1 MESGP
6 ADTPK
11 PPSEITPTTPG
22 NEVVPYF
29 APSEQQQIPG
39 VPITPE
45 ALDDKGRL
53 TRSLG
58 ALAVGAARTGSFVKD
73 TLRAGTSYVKEHV
86 VPVAKS
92 SATFTAKQS
101 KRAAVRTGEAVSAGK
116 DYSAIAMNG
125 LYKAHAKR
133 RISKIE
139 ENRAKAAT
147 PDPEPTERRWLARQL
162 ANGSAHRQWKRE
174 SRRGGKAVKRYAEQY
189 RQEQVWGI
197 NQVGFD
203 KRQERSRVR
212 EQRRSGDLT
221 IMGGRRARKAVKRYG
236 RNEKYIDKK
245 LDRYE
250 GRIRRWVD
258 GRDIPG
264 RVEAYRAHRAE
275 RVESN
280 LRVRQAH
287 AQHMMELRRESLEER
302 RQKRAARKRS
312 TP

>member
-1 MESGP
+1 
-6 ADTPK
+6 
-11 PPSEITPTTPG
+11 
-22 NEVVPYF
+22 
-29 APSEQQQIPG
+29 
-39 VPITPE
+39 
-45 ALDDKGRL
+45 
-53 TRSLG
+53 
-58 ALAVGAARTGSFVKD
+58 LAVGAARTGNFVKN
-73 TLRAGTSYVKEHV
+73 TLSAGTSYVKEHA
-86 VPVAKS
+86 VPAAKS
-92 SATFTAKQS
+92 AAAFTAKHS
-101 KRAAVRTGEAVSAGK
+101 KRAAVRTGEAASAGK

-139 ENRAKAAT
+139 ERRTKAVA
-147 PDPEPTERRWLARQL
+147 PDPEPTERAWLARQL

-174 SRRGGKAVKRYAEQY
+174 SHRGGKAVKRYAEQY

-197 NQVGFD
+197 SQSFS
-203 KRQERSRVR
+203 KQSERSRVR

-221 IMGGRRARKAVKRYG
+221 ILGGRRARKAVKRYG

-250 GRIRRWVD
+250 GRIRRRVNQ
-258 GRDIPG
+258 RDIPG
-264 RVEAYRAHRAE
+264 RVGAYRAHRAE

-280 LRVRQAH
+280 LRARQAH